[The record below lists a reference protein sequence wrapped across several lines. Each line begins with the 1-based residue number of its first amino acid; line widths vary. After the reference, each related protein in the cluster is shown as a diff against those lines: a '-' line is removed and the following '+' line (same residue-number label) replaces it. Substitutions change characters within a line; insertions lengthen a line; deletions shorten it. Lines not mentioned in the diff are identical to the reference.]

1 MPSTNIIGRSSDPRQ
16 DETKDRRRMETRPH
30 VGHIRLCMSTMQCNT
45 MYAGNTQLHTAS
57 HKNRAGT
64 TKSILIGVE
73 IKKKQKFVHGFV
85 KNFLIRATFRV
96 VNKRLKRE
104 GFFVTDMT
112 NGYVHCSLNTVR

>member
-45 MYAGNTQLHTAS
+45 VYAGNTQSHTAS
-57 HKNRAGT
+57 QRHKNRDGT

-73 IKKKQKFVHGFV
+73 EKKRNFVHGFV
-85 KNFLIRATFRV
+85 NKFPYRGNF
-96 VNKRLKRE
+96 
-104 GFFVTDMT
+104 
-112 NGYVHCSLNTVR
+112 

>member
-64 TKSILIGVE
+64 TKSISIGVE
-73 IKKKQKFVHGFV
+73 EKILYTGSLT
-85 KNFLIRATFRV
+85 NFLIRATFRV

-104 GFFVTDMT
+104 GFFITDMT
-112 NGYVHCSLNTVR
+112 N

>member
-45 MYAGNTQLHTAS
+45 VYAGNTQLHTAS
-57 HKNRAGT
+57 PRHKNRAGT
-64 TKSILIGVE
+64 TKSILIGVGE
-73 IKKKQKFVHGFV
+73 KKGILYTGSLT
-85 KNFLIRATFRV
+85 NFLIGATFRV

-104 GFFVTDMT
+104 RG
-112 NGYVHCSLNTVR
+112 SSSRI

>member
-1 MPSTNIIGRSSDPRQ
+1 MSDAHIIGRSSDPRQ

-57 HKNRAGT
+57 PRHKNRAGT

-73 IKKKQKFVHGFV
+73 EKQTEFCTWFVE
-85 KNFLIRATFRV
+85 NFLIRATFRV
-96 VNKRLKRE
+96 ANKRLKRE
-104 GFFVTDMT
+104 GFFITDMT
-112 NGYVHCSLNTVR
+112 N